1 MITIN
6 FIVAHKDDVVGNRKH
21 KMINFTHTETK
32 YSTPKYIGK
41 TIVSLYHPSTID
53 YYWFL
58 VSPETILNTFDFVTV
73 NNLHNTNTIGIIQ
86 DITVEVFNTLGTNSL
101 HETRF
106 RERSIHQEPESILTI
121 PQEGIVAKVAIIGNT
136 GIMDPRSQELM
147 SLNFPV
153 NAGNNV
159 RFSTKEEILFSMG
172 VPKMETPIPAGII
185 EMSNGVQIPIFLDL
199 TYLAGPDT
207 AHVNVSGISGN
218 SKSSY
223 VLFLLQ
229 SAYQKLRT
237 KKNGKKNSEKNG
249 VSIIVFNTKEDNLL
263 YIDQK
268 KNRKEIGVK
277 AKRAL
282 QNLDLNI
289 EAFENVTYFLPRGN
303 DGEPNSL
310 YIPNR
315 FKTYSFELKDIYER
329 LELLFSHSQD
339 QYEISPLTNYI
350 LESWPL
356 KDGSEKII
364 SNWTDLCRF
373 VEYPTSIM
381 SRSSLQN
388 FISHIQ
394 RFRRSPLFVDRKV
407 KSVYLGD
414 KIKNIKPNEVFVIDI
429 SLLSSLEEQSFIIG
443 DVLKSINE
451 LYSAR
456 YFFNNRNSFDKK
468 NRAINKLPAGNIP
481 NYILIFLDEIN
492 RFIPKSQHL
501 RDFNSV
507 SEEIMK
513 VFIGG
518 RSRGNILFSAQQFK
532 SATDYRFQENID
544 LHVFGKL
551 GISELATGSY
561 YSMIEGNVR
570 KNIARLEK
578 GELIMAH
585 PAFRHPL
592 KIWFPTASYKHK

>member
-86 DITVEVFNTLGTNSL
+86 DITVEVFNTLSTNSL

-456 YFFNNRNSFDKK
+456 YFFNNRNSFDEKK
-468 NRAINKLPAGNIP
+468 P
-481 NYILIFLDEIN
+481 
-492 RFIPKSQHL
+492 
-501 RDFNSV
+501 
-507 SEEIMK
+507 
-513 VFIGG
+513 
-518 RSRGNILFSAQQFK
+518 
-532 SATDYRFQENID
+532 
-544 LHVFGKL
+544 
-551 GISELATGSY
+551 SY
-561 YSMIEGNVR
+561 
-570 KNIARLEK
+570 
-578 GELIMAH
+578 
-585 PAFRHPL
+585 
-592 KIWFPTASYKHK
+592 

>member
-86 DITVEVFNTLGTNSL
+86 DITVEVFNTLSTNSL

-223 VLFLLQ
+223 VFFLLQ

-381 SRSSLQN
+381 SR
-388 FISHIQ
+388 
-394 RFRRSPLFVDRKV
+394 
-407 KSVYLGD
+407 
-414 KIKNIKPNEVFVIDI
+414 
-429 SLLSSLEEQSFIIG
+429 
-443 DVLKSINE
+443 
-451 LYSAR
+451 
-456 YFFNNRNSFDKK
+456 
-468 NRAINKLPAGNIP
+468 
-481 NYILIFLDEIN
+481 IFSTE
-492 RFIPKSQHL
+492 F
-501 RDFNSV
+501 
-507 SEEIMK
+507 
-513 VFIGG
+513 
-518 RSRGNILFSAQQFK
+518 
-532 SATDYRFQENID
+532 Y
-544 LHVFGKL
+544 
-551 GISELATGSY
+551 
-561 YSMIEGNVR
+561 
-570 KNIARLEK
+570 
-578 GELIMAH
+578 
-585 PAFRHPL
+585 
-592 KIWFPTASYKHK
+592 